1 MSCGREDLRAC
12 SIAFSP
18 AFAKNL
24 ARIRPTRS
32 TVAGLPFEPAGGCT
46 VRNCMNII
54 QPSLNSRRRALGTAL
69 AGCAAVL
76 MLAAH
81 AQPADVRRDT
91 TVAAVERVMPSVV
104 NIATTAVVD
113 STDPLFRWRAEF
125 FGYRVRPQ
133 LEEVPSSVGSGVIMD
148 ESGYVL
154 TNEHVV
160 KGANRIWVK
169 LMDGRELEAERVTGA
184 TKTDVALLRIK
195 SKEGDKFTPVRF
207 AADDDLLL
215 GETVITLGNPFGLGG
230 SVSKGILS
238 SKSRRPARE
247 DSPLDVADWLQTDA
261 AINPGNS
268 GGPLINLRG
277 ELIGLNVAVY
287 REGQGIG
294 FAIPIKRVNESISR
308 YFTPEG
314 TKALWFGARVRS
326 GASLLE
332 ITAVE
337 VASPAGKG
345 GLRVGDTILQVAG
358 KTPRNFIDFMRE
370 LNAAGSDKP
379 VSFLIRRANAQ
390 QTLSVRLTPER
401 DFFNAE
407 LVRQKLGLHVQELTR
422 ELAAKMGFPF
432 FGGFVVTDVDKD
444 SPAAEAKLENFFVL
458 RGVDNQP
465 AGDLVELGRALHAKR
480 SGDIARLNVIAPPK
494 RGSFAGFREGSVPVK
509 LK

>member
-1 MSCGREDLRAC
+1 
-12 SIAFSP
+12 
-18 AFAKNL
+18 
-24 ARIRPTRS
+24 
-32 TVAGLPFEPAGGCT
+32 
-46 VRNCMNII
+46 MNVI
-54 QPSLNSRRRALGTAL
+54 QPPLHPRRRVLGHALVCCTTAL
-69 AGCAAVL
+69 LLNAA
-76 MLAAH
+76 
-81 AQPADVRRDT
+81 AQTTDVRRDT

-113 STDPLFRWRAEF
+113 NTDPFFRWRAEF

-148 ESGYVL
+148 ETGYVL

-169 LMDGRELEAERVTGA
+169 LMDGRELEAERVTGT

-195 SKEGDKFTPVRF
+195 AKEGDKFTPVRF

-247 DSPLDVADWLQTDA
+247 DSPLEVADWLQTDA

-332 ITAVE
+332 VTSVE
-337 VASPAGKG
+337 AASPADKG

-358 KTPRNFIDFMRE
+358 KTPRNFIEFMRE
-370 LNAAGSDKP
+370 LNAASADKP

-401 DFFNAE
+401 DFFNAD
-407 LVRQKLGLHVQELTR
+407 LVRKKLGLQVQELTR
-422 ELAAKMGFPF
+422 EVAASLGFPF
-432 FGGFVVTDVDKD
+432 FGGWLVADVDKD
-444 SPAAEAKLENFFVL
+444 SPAAEARLEKYFVV

-465 AGDLVELGRALHAKR
+465 ARDLVELGRLLHAKR
-480 SGDIARLNVIAPPK
+480 PGDTAKLHVVAPPK
-494 RGSFAGFREGSVPVK
+494 RGSFGGFREGSVGVK

>member
-1 MSCGREDLRAC
+1 MNRIQTSSVSRRSAAG
-12 SIAFSP
+12 
-18 AFAKNL
+18 FAL
-24 ARIRPTRS
+24 VAT
-32 TVAGLPFEPAGGCT
+32 AGLLLTA
-46 VRNCMNII
+46 
-54 QPSLNSRRRALGTAL
+54 RAQT
-69 AGCAAVL
+69 
-76 MLAAH
+76 
-81 AQPADVRRDT
+81 ADVRRDA
-91 TVAAVERVMPSVV
+91 TVTSVERVMPSVV
-104 NIATTAVVD
+104 NIATTTVVD
-113 STDPLFRWRAEF
+113 STDPYFRWRAEF
-125 FGYRVRPQ
+125 FGYRVQPQ
-133 LEEVPSSVGSGVIMD
+133 LQEVPASVGSGVIMD

-160 KGANRIWVK
+160 KGAKSIWVK
-169 LMDGRELEAERVTGA
+169 LMDGRELEAERVTGT

-195 SKEGDKFTPVRF
+195 SKDGDKFTPVRF

-238 SKSRRPARE
+238 SKSRRPATE

-268 GGPLINLRG
+268 GGPLINVRG

-287 REGQGIG
+287 REGHGIG
-294 FAIPIKRVNESISR
+294 FAIPIKRVNEALSR

-332 ITAVE
+332 VTAVE
-337 VASPAGKG
+337 TASPADKG
-345 GLRVGDTILQVAG
+345 GLRVGDTVLQVAG
-358 KTPRNFIDFMRE
+358 KTPRNFIEFMRE

-379 VSFLIRRANAQ
+379 VSLLIRRAGVQ

-401 DFFNAE
+401 DFFNAD
-407 LVRQKLGLHVQELTR
+407 LVRQKLGLQVQELTR
-422 ELAAKMGFPF
+422 ELAASSGFPF
-432 FGGFVVTDVDKD
+432 FGGFMVADVDKD
-444 SPAAEAKLENFFVL
+444 SPAAEAKLEKFFVI

-465 AGDLVELGRALHAKR
+465 ARDLVELGRLLHAKR
-480 SGDIARLNVIAPPK
+480 TGDTARLNVIAPPK
-494 RGSFAGFREGSVPVK
+494 RGSFGGFREGSVPVK

>member
-1 MSCGREDLRAC
+1 MRAC
-12 SIAFSP
+12 PATLSP
-18 AFAKNL
+18 PRQSL
-24 ARIRPTRS
+24 ER
-32 TVAGLPFEPAGGCT
+32 AGGGI
-46 VRNCMNII
+46 VSVGMNRI
-54 QPSLNSRRRALGTAL
+54 QPSSDARRRRAAGFALLATAAL
-69 AGCAAVL
+69 L
-76 MLAAH
+76 LAAR
-81 AQPADVRRDT
+81 AQTADVRRDAAVT
-91 TVAAVERVMPSVV
+91 AVERAMPSVV
-104 NIATTAVVD
+104 NIATTTVVD
-113 STDPLFRWRAEF
+113 STDPFFRWRAEF

-133 LEEVPSSVGSGVIMD
+133 LEEVPASVGSGVIMD

-160 KGANRIWVK
+160 KGASRIWIK
-169 LMDGRELEAERVTGA
+169 LMDGREIEAERVTGT
-184 TKTDVALLRIK
+184 TKTDVALLK
-195 SKEGDKFTPVRF
+195 MKAKDGEKFTPVRF

-277 ELIGLNVAVY
+277 ELIGLNVAVF

-294 FAIPIKRVNESISR
+294 FAIPIKRVNESLSR

-332 ITAVE
+332 VTAVE
-337 VASPAGKG
+337 AASPADKG

-358 KTPRNFIDFMRE
+358 KTPRNFIEFMRE
-370 LNAAGSDKP
+370 LNAAGADKP
-379 VSFLIRRANAQ
+379 VSLLIRRAGAQ

-407 LVRQKLGLHVQELTR
+407 LVRQRLGLQVQELTR
-422 ELAAKMGFPF
+422 ELAANMGFPF
-432 FGGFVVTDVDKD
+432 YGGFVVVDVDKD
-444 SPAAEAKLENFFVL
+444 SPAAEARLEKYFVV

-465 AGDLVELGRALHAKR
+465 ARDLVELGRALHAR
-480 SGDIARLNVIAPPK
+480 RADDTVRLNVIAPPR
-494 RGSFAGFREGSVPVK
+494 RGSFGGFREGSVPVK

>member
-1 MSCGREDLRAC
+1 
-12 SIAFSP
+12 
-18 AFAKNL
+18 
-24 ARIRPTRS
+24 
-32 TVAGLPFEPAGGCT
+32 
-46 VRNCMNII
+46 MNRI
-54 QPSLNSRRRALGTAL
+54 QPSLVSRRSSAGFALVATAAL
-69 AGCAAVL
+69 L
-76 MLAAH
+76 LTAH
-81 AQPADVRRDT
+81 AQTADVRRDAAVT
-91 TVAAVERVMPSVV
+91 AVERTMPSVV
-104 NIATTAVVD
+104 NIATTTVVD
-113 STDPLFRWRAEF
+113 STDPFFRWRAEF
-125 FGYRVRPQ
+125 FGYRVQPQ
-133 LEEVPSSVGSGVIMD
+133 LQEVPASVGSGVIID

-160 KGANRIWVK
+160 KGAKSIWVK
-169 LMDGRELEAERVTGA
+169 LMDGRELEAERVTGT
-184 TKTDVALLRIK
+184 TKTDMALLRIK
-195 SKEGDKFTPVRF
+195 AKDGDKFTPVRF

-247 DSPLDVADWLQTDA
+247 DSQLDVADWLQTDA

-294 FAIPIKRVNESISR
+294 FAIPIKRVNESLSR

-332 ITAVE
+332 VTAVE
-337 VASPAGKG
+337 AASPADKG
-345 GLRVGDTILQVAG
+345 GLRAGDTILQVAG
-358 KTPRNFIDFMRE
+358 KTPRNFIEFMRE

-379 VSFLIRRANAQ
+379 VSLLIRRAGAQ
-390 QTLSVRLTPER
+390 QALSVRLTPER
-401 DFFNAE
+401 DFFNAD
-407 LVRQKLGLHVQELTR
+407 LVRQKLGLQVQELTR
-422 ELAAKMGFPF
+422 ELAASSGFPF
-432 FGGFVVTDVDKD
+432 FGGFMVADVDKD
-444 SPAAEAKLENFFVL
+444 SPAAEAKLEKYFVI

-465 AGDLVELGRALHAKR
+465 ARDLVELGRLLHAKR
-480 SGDIARLNVIAPPK
+480 TGDTARLNVIAPPK
-494 RGSFAGFREGSVPVK
+494 RGSFGGFREGSVPVK

>member
-1 MSCGREDLRAC
+1 
-12 SIAFSP
+12 
-18 AFAKNL
+18 
-24 ARIRPTRS
+24 
-32 TVAGLPFEPAGGCT
+32 
-46 VRNCMNII
+46 MNRI
-54 QPSLNSRRRALGTAL
+54 QPSSISRRS
-69 AGCAAVL
+69 AVAFT
-76 MLAAH
+76 LAATATLLLTAR
-81 AQPADVRRDT
+81 AQTADVRRDAAVT
-91 TVAAVERVMPSVV
+91 AVERVNPCVV
-104 NIATTAVVD
+104 NIATTTVVD
-113 STDPLFRWRAEF
+113 NTDPYFRWRAEF
-125 FGYRVRPQ
+125 FGYRVQPQ
-133 LEEVPSSVGSGVIMD
+133 LQEVPASVGSGVIID

-160 KGANRIWVK
+160 KGAKSIWVK
-169 LMDGRELEAERVTGA
+169 LIDGRELEAERVTGT

-195 SKEGDKFTPVRF
+195 AKDNEKFTPVRF

-238 SKSRRPARE
+238 SKSRRPATE

-261 AINPGNS
+261 AINPGNC

-287 REGQGIG
+287 REGHGIG
-294 FAIPIKRVNESISR
+294 FAIPIKRINEALSR

-332 ITAVE
+332 VTAVE
-337 VASPAGKG
+337 TASPADKG
-345 GLRVGDTILQVAG
+345 GLRVGDTVLQVAG
-358 KTPRNFIDFMRE
+358 KTPRNFIEFMRE
-370 LNAAGSDKP
+370 LNAAGSEKP
-379 VSFLIRRANAQ
+379 VSLLIRRGNAQ

-407 LVRQKLGLHVQELTR
+407 LVRQKLGLQVQELTR
-422 ELAAKMGFPF
+422 ELAASMGFPF
-432 FGGFVVTDVDKD
+432 FRGFVVLDLDKD
-444 SPAAEAKLENFFVL
+444 SPAAEAKVEKYFVI

-465 AGDLVELGRALHAKR
+465 TLGDFVELGRLLHAKR

-494 RGSFAGFREGSVPVK
+494 RGSFGGFREGTVPVK

>member
-1 MSCGREDLRAC
+1 MGKCDT
-12 SIAFSP
+12 
-18 AFAKNL
+18 
-24 ARIRPTRS
+24 RPSSQPLGGT
-32 TVAGLPFEPAGGCT
+32 AGLVLAIVAAT
-46 VRNCMNII
+46 LLDVR
-54 QPSLNSRRRALGTAL
+54 
-69 AGCAAVL
+69 
-76 MLAAH
+76 
-81 AQPADVRRDT
+81 AQNADVRRDA
-91 TVAAVERVMPSVV
+91 TVSAVERAMSSVV
-104 NIATTAVVD
+104 NIATTTVVD
-113 STDPLFRWRAEF
+113 NTDPFFRWRAEF

-160 KGANRIWVK
+160 KGASRIWVK
-169 LMDGRELEAERVTGA
+169 LMDGRELEAERVTGT

-195 SKEGDKFTPVRF
+195 AKEGDKFTPVRF

-294 FAIPIKRVNESISR
+294 FAIPIKRVNESLSR

-314 TKALWFGARVRS
+314 TKAMWFGARVRS
-326 GASLLE
+326 GATLLE
-332 ITAVE
+332 VIAVE
-337 VASPAGKG
+337 SASPAEKG
-345 GLRVGDTILQVAG
+345 GLRVGDTVLQVAG
-358 KTPRNFIDFMRE
+358 KTPRNFIEFMRE
-370 LNAAGSDKP
+370 LNAAGTDKP
-379 VSFLIRRANAQ
+379 VSLLIRRAGAQ
-390 QTLSVRLTPER
+390 QTLAVRLTPER
-401 DFFNAE
+401 DFFNAD
-407 LVRQKLGLHVQELTR
+407 LVRQRLGLHVQELSR
-422 ELAAKMGFPF
+422 ELAANMGFPF
-432 FGGFVVTDVDKD
+432 FGGFVVAEVDKD
-444 SPAAEAKLENFFVL
+444 SPAAEAKFEKYFVI

-465 AGDLVELGRALHAKR
+465 VRDLVELGRALHAKKA
-480 SGDIARLNVIAPPK
+480 GDTARLNVIVPPK
-494 RGSFAGFREGSVPVK
+494 RGSFGGFREGSVPVK

>member
-1 MSCGREDLRAC
+1 MTLAL
-12 SIAFSP
+12 AAAA
-18 AFAKNL
+18 AFA
-24 ARIRPTRS
+24 
-32 TVAGLPFEPAGGCT
+32 VA
-46 VRNCMNII
+46 N
-54 QPSLNSRRRALGTAL
+54 
-69 AGCAAVL
+69 
-76 MLAAH
+76 
-81 AQPADVRRDT
+81 AQTGDVRRDAAVT
-91 TVAAVERVMPSVV
+91 AVERVMPSVV
-104 NIATTAVVD
+104 NIATTTVVD
-113 STDPLFRWRAEF
+113 NTDPFFRWRAEF

-133 LEEVPSSVGSGVIMD
+133 LEEVPSSVGSGVIID

-169 LMDGRELEAERVTGA
+169 LMDGREIEAERVIGTA
-184 TKTDVALLRIK
+184 KSDVALLRIK
-195 SKEGDKFTPVRF
+195 AKEGDKFTPVRF

-247 DSPLDVADWLQTDA
+247 DSPLDIADWLQTDA

-277 ELIGLNVAVY
+277 ELIGLNVAVF

-294 FAIPIKRVNESISR
+294 FAIPIKRVNEALSR

-332 ITAVE
+332 VTAVE
-337 VASPAGKG
+337 AASPADKG
-345 GLRVGDTILQVAG
+345 GLRAGDTILQVAG
-358 KTPRNFIDFMRE
+358 KVPRNFIEFMRE
-370 LNAAGSDKP
+370 LNAAGSEKP
-379 VSFLIRRANAQ
+379 VSLLIRRAGTQ

-407 LVRQKLGLHVQELTR
+407 LVRQRLGLHLQELTR
-422 ELAAKMGFPF
+422 ELAANLGFPF
-432 FGGFVVTDVDKD
+432 YGGFVVTEVEKE
-444 SPAAEAKLENFFVL
+444 SPAAEARMEKYFVV
-458 RGVDNQP
+458 RGVDNQT
-465 AGDLVELGRALHAKR
+465 ARDLVELGRALHAKR
-480 SGDIARLNVIAPPK
+480 AGETARLNVIAPPK
-494 RGSFAGFREGSVPVK
+494 RGSFGGFREGSVAVK

>member
-1 MSCGREDLRAC
+1 MTG
-12 SIAFSP
+12 
-18 AFAKNL
+18 
-24 ARIRPTRS
+24 IRPIS
-32 TVAGLPFEPAGGCT
+32 LP
-46 VRNCMNII
+46 
-54 QPSLNSRRRALGTAL
+54 RRRAAGLAL
-69 AGCAAVL
+69 VFASAL
-76 MLAAH
+76 LASH
-81 AQPADVRRDT
+81 AQTTDVRRDAAVT
-91 TVAAVERVMPSVV
+91 AVERVMPSVV
-104 NIATTAVVD
+104 NIATTTVVD
-113 STDPLFRWRAEF
+113 NTDPFFRWRAEF
-125 FGYRVRPQ
+125 FGYRVQPQ
-133 LEEVPSSVGSGVIMD
+133 LAEVPSSVGSGVIID

-169 LMDGRELEAERVTGA
+169 LMDGREIEAERVIGTA
-184 TKTDVALLRIK
+184 KSDVALLRIK
-195 SKEGDKFTPVRF
+195 AKDTDKFTPVRF

-247 DSPLDVADWLQTDA
+247 DSPLDIADWLQTDA

-277 ELIGLNVAVY
+277 ELIGLNVAVF

-294 FAIPIKRVNESISR
+294 FAIPIKRVNEALSR

-337 VASPAGKG
+337 PSSPADKG

-358 KTPRNFIDFMRE
+358 KTPRNFIEFMRE
-370 LNAAGSDKP
+370 LNATGVDKP
-379 VSFLIRRANAQ
+379 VSLLIRRAGAQ
-390 QTLSVRLTPER
+390 QTLAVRLTPES
-401 DFFNAE
+401 DFFNAD
-407 LVRQKLGLHVQELTR
+407 LVRQRTGLHVQKLTR
-422 ELAAKMGFPF
+422 ELAANMGFPF
-432 FGGFVVTDVDKD
+432 FGGFVVADVDKD
-444 SPAAEAKLENFFVL
+444 SPAAEAKFEKYFVV

-465 AGDLVELGRALHAKR
+465 TAELVELGRALHAKKA
-480 SGDIARLNVIAPPK
+480 GDTARLNVIAPPK
-494 RGSFAGFREGSVPVK
+494 RGTFSGFREGSVAVK

>member
-1 MSCGREDLRAC
+1 M
-12 SIAFSP
+12 
-18 AFAKNL
+18 N
-24 ARIRPTRS
+24 AR
-32 TVAGLPFEPAGGCT
+32 
-46 VRNCMNII
+46 
-54 QPSLNSRRRALGTAL
+54 QPSLHPRRRALACAL
-69 AGCAAVL
+69 VSWLAVL
-76 MLAAH
+76 LLVAR
-81 AQPADVRRDT
+81 AQPADVRRDAA
-91 TVAAVERVMPSVV
+91 VAAVERVLPSVV
-104 NIATTAVVD
+104 NIATTRVVD
-113 STDPLFRWRAEF
+113 RTDPFYRFQAEF
-125 FGYRVRPQ
+125 FGYRVQPQ

-169 LMDGRELEAERVTGA
+169 FMDGRELEAERVTGA

-195 SKEGDKFTPVRF
+195 AKDGDKFTPVRF

-247 DSPLDVADWLQTDA
+247 DSPLEVADWLQTDA

-294 FAIPIKRVNESISR
+294 FAIPIKRVNESLSR

-332 ITAVE
+332 VTAVE
-337 VASPAGKG
+337 AASPADKG

-358 KTPRNFIDFMRE
+358 KTPRNFIEFMRE

-379 VSFLIRRANAQ
+379 VALLVRRANAQ
-390 QTLSVRLTPER
+390 QTLAVRLTPER

-422 ELAAKMGFPF
+422 ELASNMGFPF
-432 FGGFVVTDVDKD
+432 FGGFVVADVDKD
-444 SPAAEAKLENFFVL
+444 SPAAEAKVEKYFVV

-465 AGDLVELGRALHAKR
+465 ARDLVELGRLLHAKR
-480 SGDIARLNVIAPPK
+480 SGDTAKLYVVAPPK
-494 RGSFAGFREGSVPVK
+494 RGSFGGFREGSVAVK
-509 LK
+509 VK

>member
-1 MSCGREDLRAC
+1 
-12 SIAFSP
+12 
-18 AFAKNL
+18 
-24 ARIRPTRS
+24 
-32 TVAGLPFEPAGGCT
+32 
-46 VRNCMNII
+46 MNVI
-54 QPSLNSRRRALGTAL
+54 QPSLHPRRRALGCAL
-69 AGCAAVL
+69 VCCVATL
-76 MLAAH
+76 LLAAR

-104 NIATTAVVD
+104 NIGTTTVVD
-113 STDPLFRWRAEF
+113 STDPYFRWRAEF
-125 FGYRVRPQ
+125 FGYRVQPQ
-133 LEEVPSSVGSGVIMD
+133 LQEVPASVGSGVIID

-160 KGANRIWVK
+160 KGAKSIWVK
-169 LMDGRELEAERVTGA
+169 LMDGREIEAERVAGT
-184 TKTDVALLRIK
+184 TKTDMALLRIK
-195 SKEGDKFTPVRF
+195 AKEGDKFTPVRF

-247 DSPLDVADWLQTDA
+247 DGPLDVADWLQTDA

-294 FAIPIKRVNESISR
+294 FAIPIKRVNESLSR

-332 ITAVE
+332 VTAVE
-337 VASPAGKG
+337 AASPAEKG

-358 KTPRNFIDFMRE
+358 KSPRNFIEFMRE

-390 QTLSVRLTPER
+390 QAFSVRLTPER

-407 LVRQKLGLHVQELTR
+407 LVRQKLGLQVQELTR
-422 ELAAKMGFPF
+422 ELAASMGFPF
-432 FGGFVVTDVDKD
+432 FGGFAVVDVDKD
-444 SPAAEAKLENFFVL
+444 SPAAEAKLEKYFVL

-465 AGDLVELGRALHAKR
+465 VRDLVELGRLLHAKS
-480 SGDIARLNVIAPPK
+480 SGDTAKLYVVAPPK
-494 RGSFAGFREGSVPVK
+494 RGSFGGFREGSVAVK
-509 LK
+509 LR

>member
-1 MSCGREDLRAC
+1 
-12 SIAFSP
+12 
-18 AFAKNL
+18 
-24 ARIRPTRS
+24 
-32 TVAGLPFEPAGGCT
+32 
-46 VRNCMNII
+46 
-54 QPSLNSRRRALGTAL
+54 
-69 AGCAAVL
+69 
-76 MLAAH
+76 
-81 AQPADVRRDT
+81 
-91 TVAAVERVMPSVV
+91 
-104 NIATTAVVD
+104 
-113 STDPLFRWRAEF
+113 
-125 FGYRVRPQ
+125 
-133 LEEVPSSVGSGVIMD
+133 MD

-169 LMDGRELEAERVTGA
+169 LMDGREFEAERVTGT
-184 TKTDVALLRIK
+184 TKTDMALLRIK
-195 SKEGDKFTPVRF
+195 AKDGDKFTPVRF
-207 AADDDLLL
+207 APDDDLLL

-261 AINPGNS
+261 SINPGNS
-268 GGPLINLRG
+268 GGP
-277 ELIGLNVAVY
+277 
-287 REGQGIG
+287 
-294 FAIPIKRVNESISR
+294 PIKRVNESLSR

-332 ITAVE
+332 VTAVE
-337 VASPAGKG
+337 AASPADKG

-358 KTPRNFIDFMRE
+358 KTPRNFIEFMRE
-370 LNAAGSDKP
+370 LNAAGADKP
-379 VSFLIRRANAQ
+379 VAFLIRRAAAQ

-422 ELAAKMGFPF
+422 ELGASMGFPF
-432 FGGFVVTDVDKD
+432 FGGFVVVEVDKD
-444 SPAAEAKLENFFVL
+444 SPAAEAKLEKYFVL

-465 AGDLVELGRALHAKR
+465 ARDLVELGRLLHAKR
-480 SGDIARLNVIAPPK
+480 VGDTAKLSVIAPPK
-494 RGSFAGFREGSVPVK
+494 RGSFVGFREGSVAVK

>member
-1 MSCGREDLRAC
+1 MGKC
-12 SIAFSP
+12 
-18 AFAKNL
+18 NT
-24 ARIRPTRS
+24 RPSSQPLGGT
-32 TVAGLPFEPAGGCT
+32 AGLVLAIVAAT
-46 VRNCMNII
+46 LLDVR
-54 QPSLNSRRRALGTAL
+54 
-69 AGCAAVL
+69 
-76 MLAAH
+76 
-81 AQPADVRRDT
+81 AQNADVRRDA
-91 TVAAVERVMPSVV
+91 TVSAVERAMSSVV
-104 NIATTAVVD
+104 NIATTTVVD
-113 STDPLFRWRAEF
+113 NTDPFFRWRAEF

-160 KGANRIWVK
+160 KGASRIWVK
-169 LMDGRELEAERVTGA
+169 LMDGRELEAERVTGT

-195 SKEGDKFTPVRF
+195 AKEGDKFTPVRF

-294 FAIPIKRVNESISR
+294 FAIPIKRVNESLSR

-314 TKALWFGARVRS
+314 TKAMWFGARVRS
-326 GASLLE
+326 GATLLE
-332 ITAVE
+332 VIAVE
-337 VASPAGKG
+337 SASPAEKG
-345 GLRVGDTILQVAG
+345 GLRVGDTILQVSG
-358 KTPRNFIDFMRE
+358 KTPRNFIEFMRE
-370 LNAAGSDKP
+370 LNAAGTDKP
-379 VSFLIRRANAQ
+379 VSLLIRRNSVQ
-390 QTLSVRLTPER
+390 QTLAVRLTPER
-401 DFFNAE
+401 DFFNAD
-407 LVRQKLGLHVQELTR
+407 LVRQKIGLHVQELTR
-422 ELAAKMGFPF
+422 ELAANLSFPF
-432 FGGFVVTDVDKD
+432 YGGFVVAEVDKD
-444 SPAAEAKLENFFVL
+444 SPAAEAKMEKYFVI

-465 AGDLVELGRALHAKR
+465 MRDLVELGRALHAKKP
-480 SGDIARLNVIAPPK
+480 GDSARLNVIAPPK
-494 RGSFAGFREGSVPVK
+494 RGSFSGFREGSVAMK

>member
-1 MSCGREDLRAC
+1 MNGIRS
-12 SIAFSP
+12 FSFP
-18 AFAKNL
+18 
-24 ARIRPTRS
+24 RRR
-32 TVAGLPFEPAGGCT
+32 VAGLA
-46 VRNCMNII
+46 
-54 QPSLNSRRRALGTAL
+54 LALGAAAL
-69 AGCAAVL
+69 
-76 MLAAH
+76 LAAG
-81 AQPADVRRDT
+81 AQTVDVRRDA

-104 NIATTAVVD
+104 NIATTTVVD
-113 STDPLFRWRAEF
+113 STDPYFRWRAEF
-125 FGYRVRPQ
+125 FGYRVQPQ

-148 ESGYVL
+148 ENGYVL

-160 KGANRIWVK
+160 RGAKRIWVK

-184 TKTDVALLRIK
+184 TKTDVALLKIK
-195 SKEGDKFTPVRF
+195 GKDGDKFTPVRF
-207 AADDDLLL
+207 AGDDDLLL

-268 GGPLINLRG
+268 GGPLINVRG

-294 FAIPIKRVNESISR
+294 FAIPIKRVNESLSR

-332 ITAVE
+332 VTAVE
-337 VASPAGKG
+337 AASPADKG
-345 GLRVGDTILQVAG
+345 GLRVGDTILQVTG
-358 KTPRNFIDFMRE
+358 KTPRNFIEFMRE
-370 LNAAGSDKP
+370 LNASGSEKP
-379 VSFLIRRANAQ
+379 VSLLIRRAGAQ

-401 DFFNAE
+401 DFFNAD
-407 LVRQKLGLHVQELTR
+407 LVRQKLGAQVSELTR
-422 ELAAKMGFPF
+422 DQAVSMGFPF
-432 FGGFVVTDVDKD
+432 YGGFVLTEVDKD
-444 SPAAEAKLENFFVL
+444 SPAAEAKLERFFVI

-465 AGDLVELGRALHAKR
+465 VRDLVELGRALHAKR
-480 SGDIARLNVIAPPK
+480 TGEVARLNVIAPPK
-494 RGSFAGFREGSVPVK
+494 RGSFGGFREGSVPVK

>member
-1 MSCGREDLRAC
+1 LRLLYAPACGKNSRAA
-12 SIAFSP
+12 SAANRF
-18 AFAKNL
+18 L
-24 ARIRPTRS
+24 WRPI
-32 TVAGLPFEPAGGCT
+32 PAGAG
-46 VRNCMNII
+46 
-54 QPSLNSRRRALGTAL
+54 RRALERRRDCVVCVGMSEIRPSSQPLDRTAGVVL
-69 AGCAAVL
+69 AFVAATLLTV
-76 MLAAH
+76 H
-81 AQPADVRRDT
+81 AQTADVRRDA
-91 TVAAVERVMPSVV
+91 TVTAVERVMPSVV
-104 NIATTAVVD
+104 NIATTTVVD
-113 STDPLFRWRAEF
+113 NTDPFFRWRAEF
-125 FGYRVRPQ
+125 FGYRVQPQ
-133 LEEVPSSVGSGVIMD
+133 LAEVPSSVGSGVIID

-169 LMDGRELEAERVTGA
+169 LMDGREIEAERVIGTA
-184 TKTDVALLRIK
+184 KSDVALLRIK
-195 SKEGDKFTPVRF
+195 AKEGDKFSPVRF
-207 AADDDLLL
+207 AGDDDLLL

-247 DSPLDVADWLQTDA
+247 DSPLDIADWLQTDA

-277 ELIGLNVAVY
+277 ELIGLNVAVF

-294 FAIPIKRVNESISR
+294 FAIPIKRVNEAISR

-332 ITAVE
+332 VTAVE
-337 VASPAGKG
+337 AASPADKG

-358 KTPRNFIDFMRE
+358 KTPRNFIEFMRE

-379 VSFLIRRANAQ
+379 VALRVWRAGAQ

-401 DFFNAE
+401 DFFNAD
-407 LVRQKLGLHVQELTR
+407 LVRQRLGLHVQELTR
-422 ELAAKMGFPF
+422 ELAANLGFPF
-432 FGGFVVTDVDKD
+432 YGGFVVADVDKD
-444 SPAAEAKLENFFVL
+444 SPAAEARVEKYFVV

-465 AGDLVELGRALHAKR
+465 ARDLVELGRALHAKKP
-480 SGDIARLNVIAPPK
+480 GDTARLNVIAPPK
-494 RGSFAGFREGSVPVK
+494 RGSFGGFREGSVPVK

>member
-1 MSCGREDLRAC
+1 M
-12 SIAFSP
+12 
-18 AFAKNL
+18 KH
-24 ARIRPTRS
+24 
-32 TVAGLPFEPAGGCT
+32 
-46 VRNCMNII
+46 I
-54 QPSLNSRRRALGTAL
+54 QPTFVRFQHPLWLTLAVVLATGLTAW
-69 AGCAAVL
+69 
-76 MLAAH
+76 
-81 AQPADVRRDT
+81 AQSADVRRDT

-104 NIATTAVVD
+104 NIATTTVVD
-113 STDPLFRWRAEF
+113 STDPFFRWRAEF

-133 LEEVPSSVGSGVIMD
+133 LEEIPSSVGSGVIID

-160 KGANRIWVK
+160 KGASRIWVK
-169 LMDGRELEAERVTGA
+169 LMDGRELEAERVTGTA
-184 TKTDVALLRIK
+184 KTDVALLRIK
-195 SKEGDKFTPVRF
+195 NPGTEKFAPVRF

-230 SVSKGILS
+230 SISKGILS

-294 FAIPIKRVNESISR
+294 FAIPIKRVNEALSR

-332 ITAVE
+332 VTAVE
-337 VASPAGKG
+337 TASPADKA

-358 KTPRNFIDFMRE
+358 KTPRNFIEFMRE
-370 LNAAGSDKP
+370 LNAAGSEKP
-379 VSFLIRRANAQ
+379 VSLLIRRAGAQ
-390 QTLSVRLTPER
+390 QTISLRLVPER

-407 LVRQKLGLHVQELTR
+407 LVRQKLGLQVQELTR
-422 ELAAKMGFPF
+422 ELATSLGFPF
-432 FGGFVVTDVDKD
+432 FGGFVVADVDKD
-444 SPAAEAKLENFFVL
+444 SPAAEARMEKYFVV

-465 AGDLVELGRALHAKR
+465 ARDLVELGRLVHAKR
-480 SGDIARLNVIAPPK
+480 AGESVRLNVIAPPK
-494 RGSFAGFREGSVPVK
+494 RGSFGGFREGSVPVK